1 MGKRVVNNNEKSWCV
16 NGSGCQDPTLGRVFE
31 HNKEKHKLIKE
42 DRKFKEM
49 NKEISHILSKYGYIL
64 DGPMKVINEE
74 NGKHRNIWR

>member
-1 MGKRVVNNNEKSWCV
+1 MGERVVNNNEKCWCV
-16 NGSGCQDPTLGRVFE
+16 NASGCQDPTLGRVFE
-31 HNKEKHKLIKE
+31 HNKEKHELMKE

-64 DGPMKVINEE
+64 NGPMKVINEE